1 MMAWDLIPLRNTDV
15 LCTENEYLKKN
26 KNKKLLTHPFNLIGE

>member
-1 MMAWDLIPLRNTDV
+1 MRLETLRNTDI

-26 KNKKLLTHPFNLIGE
+26 KNKKITNTFI